1 MMRRSRRNP
10 STASFLII
18 CVDMIILWCS
28 FTEGRVKIARNKTV
42 SAVIMFGD
50 SIVDTGNNNNNILS
64 PARSNFPPYGRDFR
78 GGKSTGRYS
87 NGKVPSDL
95 FADGLGIKELLPPYA
110 DPNLTPKDLL
120 TGVCFAV
127 GGVGYD
133 PFTSKL
139 ANVPPLSDQLE
150 KFKEYIEKLK
160 GIAGEEKTKFILAN
174 SIILIVLS
182 SNDIANTYFAAVAFR
197 RLQYD
202 ISSYTDLMVSYATD
216 FVKDLYG
223 LGARRIGV
231 MGAPPIGCVPS
242 QRTVGGGIKR
252 NCYDEENEAA
262 IMFNSKLSASL
273 DSLTKNYVSRDTRLV
288 YVDIYYPL
296 LDVIQNPT
304 RYGFTISKKGCCG
317 TGLIEAA
324 LTCNPF
330 DTTCVDAT
338 KYVFWD
344 AYHPTEK
351 AYKVI
356 VNVVISALS
365 KTNVI

>member
-1 MMRRSRRNP
+1 MMRRNERNT
-10 STASFLII
+10 STASFWVII
-18 CVDMIILWCS
+18 ITIFLWCVLL
-28 FTEGRVKIARNKTV
+28 TEGRVKLPENMTV

-78 GGKSTGRYS
+78 GGIPTGRYS

-95 FADGLGIKELLPPYA
+95 LVDELGIKELLPPYA

-133 PFTSKL
+133 PLTSKL

-160 GIAGEEKTKFILAN
+160 RIAGEEQTKVILAN
-174 SIILIVLS
+174 SVAFVALS
-182 SNDIANTYFAAVAFR
+182 SNDIANTYFTAGVR

-202 ISSYTDLMVSYATD
+202 TSAYTDLMISYASD
-216 FVKDLYG
+216 FVKELYG
-223 LGARRIGV
+223 LGTRRIGIL
-231 MGAPPIGCVPS
+231 GAPPIGCVPS
-242 QRTVGGGIKR
+242 QRTLGGGIER
-252 NCYDEENEAA
+252 NCYEEENKVA
-262 IMFNSKLSASL
+262 IMFNSKVSAML
-273 DSLTKNYVSRDTRLV
+273 DSLTKNYVSPDTRLV

-296 LDVIQNPT
+296 LDIIQNPT
-304 RYGFTISKKGCCG
+304 RYGFTISRKGCCG

-324 LTCNPF
+324 LTCNKF
-330 DTTCVDAT
+330 DTTCVDET
-338 KYVFWD
+338 NYVFWD

-351 AYKVI
+351 AYKIIVSGVI
-356 VNVVISALS
+356 QKYINKFV
-365 KTNVI
+365 